1 MPDITYDVGRVSFI
15 MKGAWNLATAYEK
28 LDAVT
33 HDGSLYIAKQ
43 DVPGGTAITNTTYWV
58 LAVEKGDQGETG
70 NGIASIA
77 KTGTAGNVDTYT
89 ITYTDGTSTT
99 FTVTNGGV
107 TTVNGRTGDVTGLAE
122 EEALGGTLRQLL
134 VVKASIGFDTTDY
147 VDLST
152 LSWSRYQFGSNY
164 VFFANLTTKK
174 SYATKGICT
183 KYNIPT
189 VVTAPADL
197 TDKQMDISVNQTFV
211 YIRDDDYSNATD
223 FTAAMKGVLLAYE
236 KA

>member
-1 MPDITYDVGRVSFI
+1 MPDITYDVGRVSFV

-33 HDGSLYIAKQ
+33 NDGSLYIAKQ
-43 DVPGGTAITNTTYWV
+43 DVPGGTAITNTTYWQ
-58 LAVEKGDQGETG
+58 LAAEKGDQGPT
-70 NGIASIA
+70 
-77 KTGTAGNVDTYT
+77 
-89 ITYTDGTSTT
+89 
-99 FTVTNGGV
+99 GGV
-107 TTVNGRTGDVTGLAE
+107 DSVNGRTGAVTGLAE
-122 EEALGGTLRQLL
+122 VDAVGGTLRQLL

-152 LSWSRYQFGSNY
+152 LSWNRYQFGSNY

-183 KYNIPT
+183 KYNIPAQ
-189 VVTAPADL
+189 VTAPADL
-197 TDKQMDISVNQTFV
+197 TDKQMEISVNQTFI
-211 YIRDDDYSNATD
+211 YIRDDAYSNATA